1 MICSEALEAAVREA
15 RRRAADEAER
25 MLREGAK
32 ALAGSPERLGEVEK
46 RLRDG
51 ALKAGGSIL
60 GQAMA
65 LAGNGY
71 EGSRRACVCGG
82 TQKYMNDRERDVV
95 SLLGVIRLKR
105 SYYWCAACHRGE
117 APLDERLGIER
128 TPFTPGVREMIG
140 RVGAEVPFDRGR
152 ELMGALANVWVSKRT
167 HERVAEAIGAAFLP
181 ERLPEERAL
190 PAKRRAVDDLYLSA
204 DGTTAPLLDGWREV
218 KIGAIFEGHRGR
230 NLQPQRGPTR
240 YFGDVAD
247 AEAFGWRWYQAAR
260 SMHLEDAR
268 RVIVLGDGAAWIWN
282 LAQTHFPGA
291 IQIVDWFHPT
301 ERLWTVAHACFGEG
315 TPEARAWEKAAEKLL
330 WRGRVESIL
339 RRLARLHPRRAEA
352 KELLREA
359 VGYFRNN
366 ASRMRYDRFRRLG
379 LFIGSGVVEAGC
391 KHIVGARLKQ
401 SGMRWSLPGLRS
413 ILHLR
418 LAVLNGDW
426 PQQRAAA

>member
-1 MICSEALEAAVREA
+1 MTSSEALEAAVREA

-32 ALAGSPERLGEVEK
+32 ALRGSPERLGEVEK
-46 RLRDG
+46 GLRNE

-71 EGSRRACVCGG
+71 EGSRRACACGK
-82 TQKYMNDRERDVV
+82 TQKYMNDREREVV
-95 SLLGVIRLKR
+95 TLLGVVRLKR
-105 SYYWCAACHRGE
+105 SYYWCAACHRAE
-117 APLDERLGIER
+117 APLDVRLQIEG

-140 RVGAEVPFDRGR
+140 RVDAEVAFERGR

-167 HERVAEAIGAAFLP
+167 HEQVAEGIGAEFLP
-181 ERLPEERAL
+181 ERRPEKRAL
-190 PAKRRAVDDLYLSA
+190 PANRRAVDQLYLSA
-204 DGTTAPLLDGWREV
+204 DGTTAPTLDGWREV

-230 NLQPQRGPTR
+230 DGEPRRDATR
-240 YFGDVAD
+240 YFGDVTD
-247 AEAFGWRWYQAAR
+247 SEAFGERWYQVAR
-260 SMHLEDAR
+260 SMGLEDAH

-282 LAQTHFPGA
+282 LAELHFPGA
-291 IQIVDWFHPT
+291 IQIVDWFHAT
-301 ERLWTVAHACFGEG
+301 ERLWIVACACFGEG
-315 TPEARAWEKAAEKLL
+315 TPEARAWEKAAEDLL
-330 WRGRVESIL
+330 AGGRVERVL
-339 RRLARLHPRRAEA
+339 RRMARLRPRRAEA

-359 VGYFRNN
+359 QGYFRNN
-366 ASRMRYDRFRRLG
+366 AARMRYDRFRRLG

-401 SGMRWSLPGLRS
+401 SGMRWSHEGLRS

-426 PQQRAAA
+426 PQQRDAA